1 MYCSYTEKRNDQ
13 GYEEIK
19 KWQSWWNGWDGRDIK
34 NRHRQSSTLFGK
46 KYSEVI

>member
-19 KWQSWWNGWDGRDIK
+19 KWQSWHGGIDGMVEILKIDIDK
-34 NRHRQSSTLFGK
+34 AAHCLEKIF
-46 KYSEVI
+46 